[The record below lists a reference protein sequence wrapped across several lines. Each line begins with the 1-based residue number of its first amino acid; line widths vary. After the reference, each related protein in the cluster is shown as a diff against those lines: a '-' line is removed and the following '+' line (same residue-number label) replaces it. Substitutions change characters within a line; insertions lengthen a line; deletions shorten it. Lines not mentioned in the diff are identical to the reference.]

1 METTK
6 NKNSYVF
13 YRSFSETLSFIDD
26 KLDKLALFEAINE
39 YSLNQTEPQ
48 FEKKYLFA
56 IWQQIKTAI
65 DSAHKKYSTSI
76 ENGKKGGRPKN
87 NSQPV
92 QEVKKA
98 PLSETVVNKAESKQ
112 DKFAPQPTI
121 IEKTEPIINQLPIVP
136 VIEEELDEEALN
148 NNQQLRLNDEASFS
162 LKYETY
168 QSNVDKQK
176 FQNGFEFIKNK
187 INCDDKTAI
196 QIYELHEKTTRSI
209 GKLIEEYNL
218 NLAKTI

>member
-1 METTK
+1 METAE
-6 NKNSYVF
+6 NKKISFVF
-13 YRSFSETLSFIDD
+13 YPSFKKTLNHFDD
-26 KLDKLALFEAINE
+26 KDRLIMYDAITDYGLEGIEPNFDNKYLLASWEAIK
-39 YSLNQTEPQ
+39 L
-48 FEKKYLFA
+48 
-56 IWQQIKTAI
+56 AI
-65 DSAHKKYSTSI
+65 DSAKEKYAKKQKNGSLGGKVKA
-76 ENGKKGGRPKN
+76 ENIL
-87 NSQPV
+87 
-92 QEVKKA
+92 KKA
-98 PLSETVVNKAESKQ
+98 PLSETVVNQPEYKQ
-112 DKFAPQPTI
+112 DKTAPQPTI

-148 NNQQLRLNDEASFS
+148 NNQQLRLNDEAAFS

-168 QSNVDKQK
+168 ESNVAKQK

-209 GKLIEEYNL
+209 GQLIEEYNL